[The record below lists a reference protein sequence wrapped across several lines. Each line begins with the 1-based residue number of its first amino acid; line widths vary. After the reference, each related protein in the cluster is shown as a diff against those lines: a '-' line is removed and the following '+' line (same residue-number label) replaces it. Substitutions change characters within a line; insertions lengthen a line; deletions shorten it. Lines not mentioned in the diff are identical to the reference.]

1 MILAQNHRQ
10 QLSGNRFWCLIFIC
24 FCLAACS
31 PKARTNKSPKKE
43 EVKKT
48 ETAAVKPEKKFT
60 EASIALLVPFN
71 LNLANIQ
78 SGSKADMER
87 SVMAIDFYQG
97 FKMGL
102 DSAAAAG
109 LNFRLKVLDTRE
121 NNEQIPS
128 IIKSGQLSGA
138 QLIVGPVFPEGIKSM
153 TSYSVANGIPLVSP
167 LAATHPDEFL
177 NPNLIS
183 VVNNIDLHAEKIG
196 SFISRKFDPAKT
208 IVVLISTRKSA
219 DETLAIPVRAYF
231 KKDKGTKFTFQE
243 FSSVYAME
251 TGRIP
256 GKQYVVVVSSSDRQF
271 VIATIDKLA
280 KMKNAGMQIDL
291 FGHPNWSKQNY
302 NTDKLQ
308 LLNTRITSSY
318 WVDYKSQA
326 VISFVKKY
334 RSLNHFEPGE
344 YAFKG
349 FDTGFYFGKLLAAHG
364 AGYLQYLAS
373 EKYKG
378 LQNSYLF
385 KKDEQLGY
393 INTSLFLLEYKNYAL
408 NPVE

>member
-1 MILAQNHRQ
+1 MILAQNHQQ
-10 QLSGNRFWCLIFIC
+10 QLSGNKFWCVIFMSC
-24 FCLAACS
+24 FLLACS
-31 PKARTNKSPKKE
+31 PKVTTYKTPKNE
-43 EVKKT
+43 EVKKP
-48 ETAAVKPEKKFT
+48 EAVVKTEKKFT
-60 EASIALLVPFN
+60 EANIALLVPFN
-71 LNLANIQ
+71 LNLVNLR
-78 SGSKADMER
+78 SGSKAEMEK

-97 FKMGL
+97 FKMGI
-102 DSAAAAG
+102 DSAAAGG

-121 NNEQIPS
+121 NNTQLLS
-128 IIKSGQLSGA
+128 LIKSGQLSGSD
-138 QLIVGPVFPEGIKSM
+138 LIVGPVFPEGVKAI
-153 TSYSVANGIPLVSP
+153 TNYSVANAVPVVSP

-183 VVNNIDLHAEKIG
+183 VVNNIDLHAGKMG
-196 SFISRKFDPAKT
+196 DFIIKEFDPAKT
-208 IVVLISTRKSA
+208 VVALISTRKSA

-231 KKDKGTKFTFQE
+231 KKDKGAKFTFE
-243 FSSVYAME
+243 EYSSVYAME

-256 GKQYVVVVSSSDRQF
+256 GKHYVVLVSSSDRQF
-271 VIATIDKLA
+271 VVATIDKLV

-291 FGHPNWSKQNY
+291 FGHPNWFKQNY

-308 LLNTRITSSY
+308 LLNTRITASY
-318 WVDYKSQA
+318 WVDYKNPA

-334 RSLNHFEPGE
+334 RKLNSFEPGE

-349 FDTGFYFGKLLAAHG
+349 FDVGFYFGKLLAEHG
-364 AGYLQYLAS
+364 VNYLRYLPS
-373 EKYKG
+373 EKYRG

>member
-1 MILAQNHRQ
+1 MTLVQNHQQ
-10 QLSGNRFWCLIFIC
+10 QLSGNKFWCIIFMSC
-24 FCLAACS
+24 FLMACS
-31 PKARTNKSPKKE
+31 PKVTTRKTPQKE
-43 EVKKT
+43 AVEKPA
-48 ETAAVKPEKKFT
+48 TAAKTEKKFT
-60 EASIALLVPFN
+60 EGNIALLIPFN
-71 LNLANIQ
+71 LNTAKIQ
-78 SGSKADMER
+78 SGSKAEMEK

-97 FKMGL
+97 FKMGV

-109 LNFRLKVLDTRE
+109 LNFRLKVLDTRD
-121 NNEQIPS
+121 NNDQIS
-128 IIKSGQLSGA
+128 SLIKSGQLSGSD
-138 QLIVGPVFPEGIKSM
+138 LIVGPVFPDGIKQI
-153 TSYSVANGIPLVSP
+153 TNYSVANGVPVVSP

-183 VVNNIDLHAEKIG
+183 VVNNIDLHAEKMCG
-196 SFISRKFDPAKT
+196 FITRAFDPSKT
-208 IVVLISTRKSA
+208 VVVLISTRKST

-243 FSSVYAME
+243 YSSVYAME
-251 TGRIP
+251 TAKVP
-256 GKQYVVVVSSSDRQF
+256 GKHYVVLVSSSDRQF
-271 VIATIDKLA
+271 VVATIDKLA

-291 FGHPNWSKQNY
+291 FGHPNWLKQNY

-308 LLNTRITSSY
+308 QLSTKITTSY
-318 WVDYKSQA
+318 WVDYKSAA
-326 VISFVKKY
+326 VNSFVKKY
-334 RSLNHFEPGE
+334 RKLNRFEPGE

-349 FDTGFYFGKLLAAHG
+349 FDTGFYFGKLM
-364 AGYLQYLAS
+364 AGYGANYLNYLATV
-373 EKYKG
+373 KYKG